1 MLRYAFIYGSIAG
14 VAMIATMALILSLG
28 GEGDY
33 GFTEIMGYLVMI
45 GVLSLVFIGTK
56 RFRDI
61 EKGGVIGFGGAFGMG
76 LAIAAIAAVFYVA
89 SWEIYLAATDYAFI
103 DSYSDSL
110 IAQIEGQNLSEA
122 NRMAA
127 IAEIEASRTLYGKAP
142 FRMMITFVEMF
153 PVGALV
159 ALISAA
165 VLRNPK
171 ALPARRAA

>member
-14 VAMIATMALILSLG
+14 IAMIATMSVVLSLG
-28 GEGDY
+28 GDGDY

-45 GVLSLVFIGTK
+45 GVLSLVFIGIK

-61 EKGGVIGFGGAFGMG
+61 ELGGVIGFGRAFGMG
-76 LAIAAIAAVFYVA
+76 LAIAAVAAVFYVV

-110 IAQIEGQNLSEA
+110 IAGIEGQDMPA
-122 NRMAA
+122 ADRTAA
-127 IAEIEASRTLYGKAP
+127 IAEVEASRTLYGKP
-142 FRMMITFVEMF
+142 MFRMMITFIEMF

-171 ALPARRAA
+171 VLPARRAA